1 MAKLI
6 SEYLDLIIT
15 ILTSIGII
23 IGLLGGLLKN
33 KKLVDASKRIKIY
46 TDLVEKHMV
55 VIEKV
60 DNLKGEEKLKYVI
73 SMVSDELDEKG
84 IDVDIELITQIIEH
98 IIDISKN
105 VNYKK

>member
-1 MAKLI
+1 MVKLI

-23 IGLLGGLLKN
+23 IGLLGQLFKN
-33 KKLVDASKRIKIY
+33 KKMVDASKKIKLY

-55 VIEKV
+55 VVEEF
-60 DNLKGEEKLKYVI
+60 DNLKGEQKLKYVI
-73 SMVSDELDEKG
+73 NMVSNELNEKG
-84 IDVDIELITQIIEH
+84 IEVDVELITQIIEH
-98 IIDISKN
+98 LIAISKN

>member
-1 MAKLI
+1 MIKMI

-23 IGLLGGLLKN
+23 IGLLGQLFKN
-33 KKLVDASKRIKIY
+33 KKMVDASKKIKLY

-55 VIEKV
+55 VVEEF
-60 DNLKGEEKLKYVI
+60 DNLKGEQKLKYVI
-73 SMVSDELDEKG
+73 NMVSNELNEKG
-84 IDVDIELITQIIEH
+84 IEVDVELITQIIEH
-98 IIDISKN
+98 LIAISKN

>member
-1 MAKLI
+1 MVKLI

-23 IGLLGGLLKN
+23 VGLLGQLFKN
-33 KKLVDASKRIKIY
+33 KKLVAASNRIKLY

-55 VIEKV
+55 VVEKM
-60 DNLKGEEKLKYVI
+60 DNLKGEEKLNYVI
-73 SMVSDELDEKG
+73 SMVSSELNEKG
-84 IDVDIELITQIIEH
+84 IEVDIELITQIIEH

>member
-1 MAKLI
+1 MVKMI

-23 IGLLGGLLKN
+23 IGLLGQLFKN
-33 KKLVDASKRIKIY
+33 KKMVDASNRIKLY

-55 VIEKV
+55 VVEEF
-60 DNLKGEEKLKYVI
+60 DNLKGEQKLKYVI
-73 SMVSDELDEKG
+73 NMVSNELNEKG
-84 IDVDIELITQIIEH
+84 IEVDVELITQIIEH
-98 IIDISKN
+98 LIAISKN

>member
-1 MAKLI
+1 MVKLI

-23 IGLLGGLLKN
+23 IGLLGQLFKN
-33 KKLVDASKRIKIY
+33 KKMVDASKRIKLY

-55 VIEKV
+55 VVEEF
-60 DNLKGEEKLKYVI
+60 DNLKGEQKLKYVI
-73 SMVSDELDEKG
+73 SMVSSELNEKG
-84 IDVDIELITQIIEH
+84 IEVDVELITQIIEH
-98 IIDISKN
+98 LVAISKN

>member
-1 MAKLI
+1 MIKMI

-23 IGLLGGLLKN
+23 IGLLGQLFKN
-33 KKLVDASKRIKIY
+33 KKMVDASKRIKLY

-55 VIEKV
+55 VVEEF
-60 DNLKGEEKLKYVI
+60 DNLKGEQKLKYVI
-73 SMVSDELDEKG
+73 NMVSNELNEKG
-84 IDVDIELITQIIEH
+84 IEVDVELITQIIEH
-98 IIDISKN
+98 LIAISKN

>member
-1 MAKLI
+1 MVKLI

-15 ILTSIGII
+15 ILTSVGII
-23 IGLLGGLLKN
+23 VGLLGQLFKN
-33 KKLVDASKRIKIY
+33 KKLVDASNRIKLY

-55 VIEKV
+55 VVEKM

-73 SMVSDELDEKG
+73 SMVSSELNEKG
-84 IDVDIELITQIIEH
+84 IEVDIELITQIIEH

>member
-1 MAKLI
+1 MVKLI

-23 IGLLGGLLKN
+23 IGLLGQLFKN
-33 KKLVDASKRIKIY
+33 KKMVDASKRIKLY

-55 VIEKV
+55 VVEEF
-60 DNLKGEEKLKYVI
+60 DNLKGEQKLKYVI
-73 SMVSDELDEKG
+73 NMVSNELNEKG
-84 IDVDIELITQIIEH
+84 IEVDVELITQIIEH
-98 IIDISKN
+98 LIAISKN

>member
-1 MAKLI
+1 MIKMI

-23 IGLLGGLLKN
+23 IGLLGQLFKN
-33 KKLVDASKRIKIY
+33 KKMVDASNRIKLY

-55 VIEKV
+55 VVEEF
-60 DNLKGEEKLKYVI
+60 DNLKGEQKLKYVI
-73 SMVSDELDEKG
+73 NMVSNELNEKG
-84 IDVDIELITQIIEH
+84 IEVDVELITQIIEH
-98 IIDISKN
+98 LIAISKN

>member
-1 MAKLI
+1 MVKLI

-23 IGLLGGLLKN
+23 IGLLGQLFKN
-33 KKLVDASKRIKIY
+33 KKMVDASNRIKLY

-55 VIEKV
+55 AIEKF
-60 DNLKGEEKLKYVI
+60 DDLKGEEKLKYVI
-73 SMVSDELDEKG
+73 TMVSSELNKKG
-84 IDVDIELITQIIEH
+84 IEVDVELITQIIEH
-98 IIDISKN
+98 LIDISKN

>member
-1 MAKLI
+1 MVKLI

-23 IGLLGGLLKN
+23 IGLLGQLFKN
-33 KKLVDASKRIKIY
+33 KKMVDASKRIKLY

-55 VIEKV
+55 VIEEF
-60 DNLKGEEKLKYVI
+60 DNLKGEQKLKYVI
-73 SMVSDELDEKG
+73 SMVSNELNEKG
-84 IDVDIELITQIIEH
+84 REVDVELITQIIEH
-98 IIDISKN
+98 LIAISKN